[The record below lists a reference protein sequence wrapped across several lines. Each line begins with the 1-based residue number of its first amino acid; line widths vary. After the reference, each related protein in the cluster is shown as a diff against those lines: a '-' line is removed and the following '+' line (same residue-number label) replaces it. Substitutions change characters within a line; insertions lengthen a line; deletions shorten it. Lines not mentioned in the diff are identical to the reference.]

1 MITYFRMKKNEWK
14 VKAQFY
20 GLIVSVLN
28 NQKDMI
34 ELIQNLYT
42 SLKDVPTEQLR
53 SELMGKIAELAHQQA
68 VKEREAEKKK
78 I

>member
-20 GLIVSVLN
+20 GLIVSVMN

-34 ELIQNLYT
+34 ELVQNLYA
-42 SLKDVPTEQLR
+42 SLKDVPAEQLR
-53 SELMGKIAELAHQQA
+53 SELMGKIAELVHQQA
-68 VKEREAEKKK
+68 VKEREAEKGD
-78 I
+78 